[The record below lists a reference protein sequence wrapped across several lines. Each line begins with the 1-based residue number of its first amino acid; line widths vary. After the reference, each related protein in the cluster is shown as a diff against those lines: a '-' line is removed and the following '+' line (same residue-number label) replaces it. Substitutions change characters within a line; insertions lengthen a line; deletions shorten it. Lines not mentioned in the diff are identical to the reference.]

1 MIGVAWAHSHEW
13 VTLDHLTIWPSDN
26 LTTHQADPIS
36 SLYFGHDW
44 ALQSWPDTH
53 GTASKPMCIFQ
64 IQVVLRIS
72 WLLLLSQT
80 ALVTPHPL
88 LLQAILKE
96 GLDCLFCTAFHTV
109 SNYTLPMH
117 CRVDGK
123 NYEVLNWQVNQFNSS
138 SNVINFKELISKL
151 GLYYSETFI
160 WMVTL

>member
-1 MIGVAWAHSHEW
+1 
-13 VTLDHLTIWPSDN
+13 
-26 LTTHQADPIS
+26 
-36 SLYFGHDW
+36 
-44 ALQSWPDTH
+44 
-53 GTASKPMCIFQ
+53 MCIFQ

-88 LLQAILKE
+88 LLQAMLKE

-117 CRVDGK
+117 CTVDGK

-138 SNVINFKELISKL
+138 SNVINFKEPSQQTRTVLLRDFHLNGHTLGFHPDSKVRTIL
-151 GLYYSETFI
+151 CNIRNSTTGKYCLVAFI
-160 WMVTL
+160 